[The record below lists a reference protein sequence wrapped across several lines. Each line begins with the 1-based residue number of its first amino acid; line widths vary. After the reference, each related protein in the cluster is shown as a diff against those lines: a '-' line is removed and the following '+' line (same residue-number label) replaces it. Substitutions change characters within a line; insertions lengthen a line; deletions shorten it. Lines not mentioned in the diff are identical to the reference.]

1 MKKLFTLSIISI
13 LSLTLILSGCT
24 PVANKEMED
33 EIEAKN
39 EAIRLLEQEKKALE
53 EKIVKLETEQNE
65 VPMAENNTVL
75 YTALQIINLIKEKDM
90 AELSN
95 YIHPTKGLRFTAYG
109 HIDDEDQVFNAN
121 QLADS
126 LNNSQTFTWGRYDG
140 TGDPIDL
147 SFGDYYDKF
156 IYDEDFS
163 SPHIIG
169 INIIV
174 GEGNTLNNI
183 EEFYPNAEFIEFHF
197 KGFDPQYEGMD
208 WKSLRLVFEEE
219 NGNLYLVGIIHD
231 QWTI

>member
-156 IYDEDFS
+156 IYDADFS
-163 SPHIIG
+163 SSHIIG
-169 INIIV
+169 INMIV

>member
-24 PVANKEMED
+24 PVANKEVEE

-95 YIHPTKGLRFTAYG
+95 YIHPAKGLRFTAYG

-126 LNNSQTFTWGRYDG
+126 LNNSQIFTWGRYDG

-147 SFGDYYDKF
+147 SFGDYYGKF
-156 IYDEDFS
+156 IYDADFS

-169 INIIV
+169 INMIV